1 MKRKICEK
9 INFLWTQ
16 EWMSDPD
23 WCRQTKYFYKKV
35 DKGKTNALLRFGK
48 EATSRFVRFLTG
60 HAFLRKHN
68 AYVKYKK
75 KPNQVIPFDEV
86 KCRMCGESKEEP
98 AHIIRE
104 CEAFSAERY
113 EEFGCPEWHSDREW
127 NVDHMMQFL
136 NKVRVKNLEEDIED
150 E

>member
-1 MKRKICEK
+1 M
-9 INFLWTQ
+9 
-16 EWMSDPD
+16 
-23 WCRQTKYFYKKV
+23 
-35 DKGKTNALLRFGK
+35 
-48 EATSRFVRFLTG
+48 RFLTG

-86 KCRMCGESKEEP
+86 KCRMSGESKEEP

-113 EEFGCPEWHSDREW
+113 EELGCLEWHSDREW

-136 NKVRVKNLEEDIED
+136 NKARVKNLEEDIED